1 MMPVITEQGGMT
13 RKTSYAKIEAA
24 ITAEIRYILQE
35 IEPNETLLEFMIRE
49 PVRAAVILGWLLDI
63 LKVKPD
69 DRVLH

>member
-1 MMPVITEQGGMT
+1 MT
-13 RKTSYAKIEAA
+13 RKISDAQIEAA

-35 IEPNETLLEFMIRE
+35 IAPNETLLEFMVRE
-49 PVRAAVILGWLLDI
+49 PVRAAVILGWLIDI